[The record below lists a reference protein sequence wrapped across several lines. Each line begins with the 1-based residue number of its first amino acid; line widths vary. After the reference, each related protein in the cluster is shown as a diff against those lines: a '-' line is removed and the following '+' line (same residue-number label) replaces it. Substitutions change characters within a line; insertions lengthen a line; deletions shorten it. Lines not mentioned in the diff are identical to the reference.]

1 LAQYSVATDLN
12 PFVGECYFLPS
23 IGPGP
28 GIAGWRKKAEEM
40 LQFEAEKAK
49 IPVAKFW
56 CEYVQNG
63 EGEAHYN
70 PEKGDIAVK
79 AILHDEISRTKWEK
93 RILSH
98 FIELIK
104 SQVEK
109 DEAWKLANE
118 LGGPEPTW
126 SAVAVVHGSENFG
139 ATEKYDRYERCCKR
153 AEKLAI
159 RKRFPLIDLPEPVG
173 FDENYIDA
181 EVKDVPEQLPP
192 EQPQIEQP
200 QPAGNGKAR
209 PYMPEVT
216 KSHLL
221 EAAQKITKT
230 ASDKQRS
237 LLVMLFEK
245 CLAGEG
251 AELKRH
257 AVQNY
262 LYGAASIKDVP
273 DNLVLASLNTWMKPT
288 QDSGGDYKPDEM
300 AAREVVLVY
309 DAALREQGQMDMPLN
324 EEAKP

>member
-1 LAQYSVATDLN
+1 
-12 PFVGECYFLPS
+12 
-23 IGPGP
+23 
-28 GIAGWRKKAEEM
+28 M

-200 QPAGNGKAR
+200 QPAGNGNGKA
-209 PYMPEVT
+209 PM
-216 KSHLL
+216 
-221 EAAQKITKT
+221 
-230 ASDKQRS
+230 
-237 LLVMLFEK
+237 
-245 CLAGEG
+245 
-251 AELKRH
+251 
-257 AVQNY
+257 
-262 LYGAASIKDVP
+262 
-273 DNLVLASLNTWMKPT
+273 NL
-288 QDSGGDYKPDEM
+288 
-300 AAREVVLVY
+300 
-309 DAALREQGQMDMPLN
+309 
-324 EEAKP
+324 EEAKAITNRDGTKYGNIGPEDLKHMARSLSNVANRTIEQEDKLLAIQLIQADRSKETK